1 MSMGTEDGFA
11 LDMTGVSKRFGHTLV
26 LDGVTFRVRPG
37 TVHGLVG
44 HNGAGKSTLM
54 KIALG
59 GVEPTTGT
67 VAIGGTQLSYSR
79 PAEAREAGVGMVL
92 QELSLIPTLS
102 VADNIFL
109 NAEKTRWL
117 GTIASR
123 AQHREAAALLR
134 DLGITSVRPG
144 QTVGELGIA
153 EQQMVEIAKALRLT
167 RQLLILDE
175 PTAPLSRREV
185 ERLFELVRR
194 AAGMGVGVVFITHHL
209 REVFEVCDEI
219 TVLRGGRVVLTSAV
233 TATTLRAVV
242 AAIVG
247 SELAAIEDHEEARSL
262 VEHAAEPILVVTDLR
277 VPGKLEH
284 VSFELRPGE
293 VVGVAGLAGSGRTTL
308 LKTLFG
314 EVRPESGSATL
325 NGRDYRPGNPGAAIR
340 AGVFLIP
347 EDRRVHG
354 LVLMHSIE
362 QNAVLSILRRV
373 SPGYL
378 YRPDVARR
386 ETVDMIRLLDVRTT
400 GPGQAT
406 SELSGGNQ
414 QKVVLA
420 KAMAAEPQV
429 FLLDEPTFGV
439 DVQTAAAIIEHVR
452 DLVRAGKAAI
462 WVSSDIAEL
471 LHVADRVL
479 VLADGT
485 IKTEVQRGSPGFTED
500 ALLHA
505 IQRAGGDRV
514 PDAAAGAAP

>member
-1 MSMGTEDGFA
+1 MDDSFA
-11 LDMTGVSKRFGHTLV
+11 LDMSSISKRFGQTLV
-26 LDGVTFRVRPG
+26 LDDVTFRVRRG

-59 GVEPTTGT
+59 GVEPTSGT
-67 VAIGGTQLSYSR
+67 VRIGGTQLGYSR
-79 PAEAREAGVGMVL
+79 PAEARQAGVGMVL

-109 NAEKTRWL
+109 NAEKTGRL

-123 AQHREAAALLR
+123 TQHREAAALLAE
-134 DLGITSVRPG
+134 LGIGSVRPA

-185 ERLFELVRR
+185 ERLFELVRH

-209 REVFEVCDEI
+209 REVFEVCDEL
-219 TVLRGGRVVLTSAV
+219 TVLRGGRVVLASRTS
-233 TATTLRAVV
+233 ATTLGAVV
-242 AAIVG
+242 TAIVG
-247 SELAAIEDHEEARSL
+247 SELAAVEQHEDAHP
-262 VEHAAEPILVVTDLR
+262 EPERTGPPMLAVSGLEVR
-277 VPGKLEH
+277 GKLED
-284 VSFELRPGE
+284 VTFDVRPGE
-293 VVGVAGLAGSGRTTL
+293 IVGIAGLAGSGRTTL
-308 LKTLFG
+308 LKALFG
-314 EVRPESGSATL
+314 EIRPVAGSLTL
-325 NGRDYRPGNPGAAIR
+325 DDRPYRPGSPGAAIR
-340 AGVFLIP
+340 SGVFLIP

-354 LVLMHSIE
+354 LVLMHTIE
-362 QNAVLSILRRV
+362 QNTVLSILRRV

-378 YRPDVARR
+378 YRPAPARR
-386 ETVDMIRLLDVRTT
+386 ETSRMIRMLDVRTT
-400 GPGQAT
+400 GPGQT
-406 SELSGGNQ
+406 SSELSGGNQ

-420 KAMAAEPQV
+420 KAMAAGPRL

-439 DVQTAAAIIEHVR
+439 DVQTAAAIIGHIR
-452 DLVRAGKAAI
+452 DLVSQGKAAI

-485 IKTEVQRGSPGFTED
+485 LKTIVPRGSPGFTED

-505 IQRAGGDRV
+505 IQRAGAGHASGIAV
-514 PDAAAGAAP
+514 GAAS